1 MVDLTEVTLETVN
14 DGAAP
19 DLFQRELERVLENI
33 LDPNTDPEKKR
44 RIRLDV
50 EFKPDESRSEGR
62 VTVSAKSKLA
72 PSETD
77 AKTVHFGKKDGRLA
91 AAHYDPEQL
100 QFGQDPEDDDAV
112 TPIESER
119 RQG

>member
-14 DGAAP
+14 DGAAVE
-19 DLFQRELERVLENI
+19 LFQRELERVLENI
-33 LDPNTDPEKKR
+33 QDPNTDPEKKR

-72 PSETD
+72 PSETE
-77 AKTVHFGKKDGRLA
+77 ARTVHFGEKDGRLA
-91 AAHYDPEQL
+91 AAHYDPGQL
-100 QFGQDPEDDDAV
+100 HIGQDPEDDEAV
-112 TPIESER
+112 TPIEGR

>member
-1 MVDLTEVTLETVN
+1 MVDLTEVSLETLA

-19 DLFQRELERVLENI
+19 ELFQRELRRVLENI
-33 LDPNTDPEKKR
+33 QDPNTDPEKNR

-50 EFKPDESRSEGR
+50 TFEPAEGRGEGR
-62 VTVSAKSKLA
+62 VTVKASSKLA

-77 AKTVHFGKKDGRLA
+77 GRTVYFGEKDGRLA

-100 QFGQDPEDDDAV
+100 HFGQDPSAEDAV
-112 TPIESER
+112 TPISEK
-119 RQG
+119 QEAK